1 MIKIKKTSIGISF
14 FVFLLGL
21 LTAFGYF
28 ATLYFATN
36 TAFVFNDYVNLTNLT
51 ISNYIGMSSGS
62 KYLLLLA
69 VFAPALFGFIG
80 LFGRLGRFV
89 NILSFGTFTFATVY
103 FCMIRITSGSILL
116 SFVDGPG
123 IWNSIIIIG
132 LFLGT
137 LLTLINLEKS
147 K

>member
-1 MIKIKKTSIGISF
+1 MIKIKKTSVGVSF

-28 ATLYFATN
+28 ATLYFETN
-36 TAFVFNDYVNLTNLT
+36 TTLVLNEYTNLVQT
-51 ISNYIGMSSGS
+51 TVSNYLGMGSGS
-62 KYLLLLA
+62 KYLLLIA
-69 VFAPALFGFIG
+69 VFSPAVFGFIG

-89 NILSFGTFTFATVY
+89 NILSFGTFVFATVY
-103 FCMIRITSGSILL
+103 FCMIRITSGLVLL

-123 IWNSIIIIG
+123 LWNSIIIIG
-132 LFLGT
+132 LMLGT